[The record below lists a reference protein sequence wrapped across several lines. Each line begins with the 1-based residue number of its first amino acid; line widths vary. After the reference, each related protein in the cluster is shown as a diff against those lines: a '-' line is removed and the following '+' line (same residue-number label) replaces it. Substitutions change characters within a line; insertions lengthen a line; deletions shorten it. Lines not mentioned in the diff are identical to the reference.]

1 MWETA
6 TRFLDSCFQ
15 GDCFHLVVHMWD
27 SPILLEAFEVF
38 PDHGVKLKW
47 CLSHALLS
55 HCVKAALLKWQ
66 LYLSF
71 WFAHST
77 GRANVCLPVSMVQT
91 LSLDTGMLW
100 GCQVFVHGE
109 VGQQCFYS
117 KTLVLLFWDLVITT
131 DSLELSLPLFL
142 ILFN

>member
-1 MWETA
+1 
-6 TRFLDSCFQ
+6 
-15 GDCFHLVVHMWD
+15 MWD

-38 PDHGVKLKW
+38 PDHGVKLQW

-117 KTLVLLFWDLVITT
+117 KTLVLLF
-131 DSLELSLPLFL
+131 
-142 ILFN
+142 